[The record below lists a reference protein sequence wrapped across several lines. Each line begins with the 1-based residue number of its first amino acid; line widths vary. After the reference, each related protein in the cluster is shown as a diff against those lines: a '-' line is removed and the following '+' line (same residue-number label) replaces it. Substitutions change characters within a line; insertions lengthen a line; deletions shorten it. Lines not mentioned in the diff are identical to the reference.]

1 MKYIAVFFV
10 AFVAV
15 LTVQMKAE
23 GCLKN
28 GEVLLNG
35 TTIRCIDY
43 HGMTVDRPTRSM
55 YCCESEGFSPSIDS
69 GFEKSKTPY
78 FTCEC
83 VSD

>member
-1 MKYIAVFFV
+1 MDYRDKIS
-10 AFVAV
+10 
-15 LTVQMKAE
+15 LLLQQPE
-23 GCLKN
+23 CLAN

-35 TTIRCIDY
+35 TTISCVDFY
-43 HGMTVDRPTRSM
+43 GPTVDKATRTM

-69 GFEKSKTPY
+69 GFDKSTTPY